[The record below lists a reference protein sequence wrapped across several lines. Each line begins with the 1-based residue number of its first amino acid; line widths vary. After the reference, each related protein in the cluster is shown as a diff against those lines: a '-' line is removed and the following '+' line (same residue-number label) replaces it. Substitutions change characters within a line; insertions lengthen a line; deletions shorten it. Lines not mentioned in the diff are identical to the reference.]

1 MIFKEFG
8 MEGADVGIRK
18 TPNSWII
25 FCHLI
30 RILSLPNAARMLIE
44 RKFIGILRQT
54 LEEAQKAASSAS
66 TVKDTTDDSVQNEDK
81 PLKVS
86 KKRKRSGELVTS
98 VIGSDNHGI
107 QLPTTIFAAIYHMV
121 RFTKATSDISAGGRT
136 AEFSAEYMKSVI
148 RTPAEDAAKILGSWL
163 SLCRTYFRTIQS
175 SDMANMKSW
184 LSPFI
189 EIWDSRTVGNEDL
202 GQFSLFCSQ
211 PLLSLLKAVKAGDAV
226 VHWKDELEQL
236 VARNI
241 MIPAKADRTD
251 NPDSQLLNTL
261 TRISVIQDSAN
272 APILFE
278 VAIRSVQA
286 SGPQRRRANDGWLQ
300 PVFATLRGAMPPQRA
315 QGSGKAI
322 QDMLQ
327 SAIKYKIDLGLPTL
341 RSVTWE
347 CCMLE
352 GSTNWDLLGTVV
364 KLDANIFLIPD
375 EKDLLQQLLNRITSA
390 CVEPTWAELSNK
402 TISDVLVPLMNGFAK
417 ARDLSSF
424 IRHWYAQLV
433 EFERL
438 RKEARL
444 FSMAVFSAWED
455 EAFQAEFSKIMEAS
469 LTVTQITQ
477 LLDWLSTQ
485 VTEAPDAVCVILQ
498 AVAGSITQVEF
509 SDAVGLR
516 PYDIMFSN
524 AASEKLD
531 GRYKW
536 RSWRILSGTLNWKV
550 PTNTD
555 LEEISDLWEEHALPF
570 DSLSSKFVKGSLL
583 DVVNSNTVGLETIE
597 AVRFT
602 CAAWD
607 ASTKNSRLRSLC
619 KKGALDIL
627 QSLAQDIKLLLPDL
641 SSDQEI
647 GEETCGSTLNTLF
660 RGIGWMLWS
669 SVHCVFFEYP
679 EMLQ

>member
-1 MIFKEFG
+1 M
-8 MEGADVGIRK
+8 
-18 TPNSWII
+18 
-25 FCHLI
+25 
-30 RILSLPNAARMLIE
+30 
-44 RKFIGILRQT
+44 
-54 LEEAQKAASSAS
+54 ASM
-66 TVKDTTDDSVQNEDK
+66 K
-81 PLKVS
+81 P
-86 KKRKRSGELVTS
+86 
-98 VIGSDNHGI
+98 
-107 QLPTTIFAAIYHMV
+107 
-121 RFTKATSDISAGGRT
+121 
-136 AEFSAEYMKSVI
+136 
-148 RTPAEDAAKILGSWL
+148 
-163 SLCRTYFRTIQS
+163 
-175 SDMANMKSW
+175 W

-202 GQFSLFCSQ
+202 VQFSLFCSQ
-211 PLLSLLKAVKAGDAV
+211 PLLSLLNTVKAGDAAAD
-226 VHWKDELEQL
+226 WKDELEQL

-241 MIPAKADRTD
+241 MAPAKADRTD

-272 APILFE
+272 APVLFE

-300 PVFATLRGAMPPQRA
+300 PVFATLRGAMPTKRV
-315 QGSGKAI
+315 QGNGKAI
-322 QDMLQ
+322 QYMLQ
-327 SAIKYKIDLGLPTL
+327 SAMKYKIDLGLPTL

-347 CCMLE
+347 CCMLD
-352 GSTNWDLLGTVV
+352 GITNWDLLGTVI
-364 KLDANIFLIPD
+364 KLDANVFLIPND
-375 EKDLLQQLLNRITSA
+375 KKDLLQELLTRITSA
-390 CVEPTWAELSNK
+390 CVEPTWAELSIK
-402 TISDVLVPLMNGFAK
+402 AISDVLVPLMNGFAK

-444 FSMAVFSAWED
+444 FSMEVFSAWED
-455 EAFQAEFSKIMEAS
+455 EALQAEFSKIMEAS
-469 LTVTQITQ
+469 LTVTQTTQ

-498 AVAGSITQVEF
+498 AITGSITQVEF

-516 PYDIMFSN
+516 PYDIMFGN

-531 GRYKW
+531 GRYAW
-536 RSWRILSGTLNWKV
+536 RSWRLLSGMLNWKA

-555 LEEISDLWEEHALPF
+555 LEEISDLWQEHALPF
-570 DSLSSKFVKGSLL
+570 DSLSSKFAKGSLL
-583 DVVNSNTVGLETIE
+583 DVVDGNTAGLETIE

-602 CAAWD
+602 CAIWN
-607 ASTKNSRLRSLC
+607 ASTRNNRLRNLC

-627 QSLAQDIKLLLPDL
+627 QSLAHDIKLLLPDL

-660 RGIGWMLWS
+660 RGIGWVLWS
-669 SVHCVFFEYP
+669 AVHYVFFEYP